1 MSHLGIK
8 TLTTENWLDTDPIM
22 AAFVQMSLTDGSK
35 TVISADKWATR
46 FLRPQLDP
54 SVPEEILR
62 LFEVARGSIAYGYF
76 FYPLFTLAA
85 EQLLRVAEAA
95 VASKC
100 ALIRAPRSKTKYFHE
115 KLTYL
120 RDQNIIT
127 KPEYE
132 EWNLFREGRNI
143 ASHPKRQT
151 LLMPKDA
158 LLLLINIAEKINR
171 LFT

>member
-1 MSHLGIK
+1 MARLGIK
-8 TLTTENWLDTDPIM
+8 TLTTENWLDSDPIM
-22 AAFVQMSLTDGSK
+22 ATFVQLSLTDGSK
-35 TVISADKWATR
+35 TVLSADKWATR

-54 SVPEEILR
+54 SVPEEIQR

-76 FYPLFTLAA
+76 FYPLFTLAT

-100 ALIRAPRSKTKYFHE
+100 ALIGAPRNKTKYFHQ

-120 RDQNIIT
+120 RDQNILT
-127 KPEYE
+127 ESEYE
-132 EWNLFREGRNI
+132 EWDLFREWRNI
-143 ASHPKRQT
+143 ASHPERQT
-151 LLMPKDA
+151 ILMPKDA
-158 LLLLINIAEKINR
+158 LLILINIAEKINK